1 MTARAACSALLAIAM
16 GCTSCSQL
24 VRYTDDLV
32 DARSGRSLFTRTP
45 ATVGGV
51 VGLVVGVPV
60 DIVALPVTYAVY
72 ASEDPLKRDALS
84 TFLFPSFVL
93 QHVGQLL
100 GAPFDLI
107 EWSAYRAWQEPE
119 TLTKEEV
126 ERREAEL
133 DVVDY
138 SVFPVTPVYGRP
150 SGG

>member
-1 MTARAACSALLAIAM
+1 VTLRPAQVLLLAIAA
-16 GCTSCSQL
+16 GCAGCSQL

-45 ATVGGV
+45 ATAGGA
-51 VGLVVGVPV
+51 VGLVAGLPV
-60 DIVALPVTYAVY
+60 DLVALPVTYAVY
-72 ASEDPLKRDALS
+72 ASQDPLKRDALS

-93 QHVGQLL
+93 QHVGQLI
-100 GAPFDLI
+100 GAPFDVI
-107 EWSAYRAWQEPE
+107 EWGAYRAWQDPE